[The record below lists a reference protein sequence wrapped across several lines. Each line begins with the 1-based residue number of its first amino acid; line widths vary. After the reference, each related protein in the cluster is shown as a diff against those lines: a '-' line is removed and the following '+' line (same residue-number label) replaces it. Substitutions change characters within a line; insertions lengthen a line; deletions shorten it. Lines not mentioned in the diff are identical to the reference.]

1 MTFHILLFDDEG
13 GEIFLSTDS
22 VGKELSPPPEE
33 EGCGSDPRVA
43 REPLAMKGR
52 RRHAWEKPNGE

>member
-1 MTFHILLFDDEG
+1 MMREG
-13 GEIFLSTDS
+13 KIFLSTDS